1 LIHVAP
7 RCKYKIKLSKVF
19 YLYRF
24 FEDLYFQVE
33 FRASV
38 SDFNISLYFKIQ
50 NGVWNQSLAENL
62 RTAPMRCLDWQTPE
76 EALERELAFDTS

>member
-38 SDFNISLYFKIQ
+38 SKIQ
-50 NGVWNQSLAENL
+50 NGVWNQSLNETKMTRSEVSQIHKDKDIIYL
-62 RTAPMRCLDWQTPE
+62 K
-76 EALERELAFDTS
+76 